1 MADYPTS
8 SDGLL
13 GTIACNAIETDEK
26 SAGGAA
32 GRSNVN
38 RGLLKR
44 AIQGTVTA
52 EMIRRAS
59 APETMTDEA
68 IGATWPAG
76 DPSADACA
84 GTSFEGHARRGGAA
98 WHGDPWA
105 MIVSRLTQDV
115 LSPQEMRLD
124 GIVAEIMAFD
134 RPFLEVYRY
143 VLMPLCACVRGRW
156 SREESTFLD
165 ITLASGRI
173 ALLFNSVSQAYA
185 ERHLMTSD
193 GEAINPGAAEARM
206 LLARMPGDNHALG
219 LQIVESVFRQS
230 GWQVSR
236 AGESGDLEAC
246 FGELQRDPFDLF
258 GLSVGISAIAGDV
271 ATAVERARAASCN
284 PDLKVCV
291 GGAGVIAAPSVFD
304 AVGADFLAT
313 DAAEG
318 VELANAA
325 VGFDA

>member
-1 MADYPTS
+1 MADHPTCA
-8 SDGLL
+8 DGLL
-13 GTIACNAIETDEK
+13 GIIACNAIETDEK

-68 IGATWPAG
+68 VGTARSHG
-76 DPSADACA
+76 DTPGDRCVTTS
-84 GTSFEGHARRGGAA
+84 GTGHALQGGAVS
-98 WHGDPWA
+98 HGDPWP

-134 RPFLEVYRY
+134 RPFLEVYRS

-156 SREESTFLD
+156 SREEATFLD

-185 ERHLMTSD
+185 ERHLMMSD
-193 GEAINPGAAEARM
+193 GEAINPGEAEARM

-236 AGESGDLEAC
+236 AGENGDLDAC

-271 ATAVERARAASCN
+271 ATAVERARAVSCN
-284 PDLKVCV
+284 PDLKICV
-291 GGAGVIAAPSVFD
+291 GGAGVAAAPFVFD

-325 VGFDA
+325 VGFHA